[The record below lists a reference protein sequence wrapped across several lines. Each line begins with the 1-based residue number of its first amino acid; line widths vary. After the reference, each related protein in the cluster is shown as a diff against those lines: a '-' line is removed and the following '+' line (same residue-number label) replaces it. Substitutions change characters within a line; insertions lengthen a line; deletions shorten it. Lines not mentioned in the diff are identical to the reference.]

1 MFKKPHRQQQR
12 PPKNR
17 GIGGVGRRSV
27 LTGTAALLSVMAMGR
42 NARAADK
49 LTVRLDWSTH
59 GMHAPFFLS
68 IEKGWFKAA
77 DLDVGFEDGNGSV
90 TTAQLVGSGQFDVGH
105 AALAP
110 MAIGVSKGL
119 PVTSI
124 AGFIRKGD
132 TGILVP
138 KEKQWTRPTDLIGKR
153 VVYTAG
159 SLEGPFIRPF
169 FEKNGVPLD
178 KITLLNVE
186 ASAKLSTYFSGD
198 CDAAASTVPW
208 LIPIAEGKRDSD
220 GILFADFGFD
230 LPGYGLVVHVDNLK
244 KKGPA
249 LKRFASVISGAWAYI
264 LNGHA
269 DEGSK
274 AVLAQRPQSPLSAKV
289 LKAQIET
296 YRPFFHTVATK
307 NMPIGLQSDDDWR
320 ITIDEMQKADVMP
333 KGVKPQQIFTND
345 FVDLNFAK
353 NIIGT

>member
-1 MFKKPHRQQQR
+1 MPKPHRQQKR
-12 PPKNR
+12 AANTR
-17 GIGGVGRRSV
+17 LNGAVTRRSA
-27 LTGTAALLSVMAMGR
+27 LAGATALLTVGPNMR
-42 NARAADK
+42 TARAADK

-68 IEKGWFKAA
+68 LEKGWFKAA
-77 DLDVGFEDGNGSV
+77 DLDVSFEDGNGSV
-90 TTAQLVGSGQFDVGH
+90 TTSQLVGSGQFDIGH

-119 PVTSI
+119 AVISI
-124 AGFIRKGD
+124 AGFIRRGD

-138 KEKQWTRPTDLIGKR
+138 KENHWTRPSDLIGKR
-153 VVYTAG
+153 IVYTAG

-169 FEKNGVPLD
+169 FEKNGVPID

-186 ASAKLSTYFSGD
+186 ASAKLSTYFSRD

-230 LPGYGLVVHVDNLK
+230 LPGYGLVVQVENLK

-249 LKRFASVISGAWAYI
+249 LKRFASLISGAWKYI
-264 LNGHA
+264 LDGHE
-269 DEGSK
+269 DEGTS
-274 AVLAQRPQSPLSAKV
+274 AILVHRPQSPLSAKV

-296 YRPFFHTVATK
+296 YRPFFHTAATK
-307 NMPIGLQSDDDWR
+307 DTPIGLQSEIDWQM
-320 ITIDEMQKADVMP
+320 TIDEMQKADVMP

-345 FVDLNFAK
+345 FVDLSFAK
-353 NIIGT
+353 TIIGS

>member
-1 MFKKPHRQQQR
+1 MLKAKCHKQNAA
-12 PPKNR
+12 KGS
-17 GIGGVGRRSV
+17 GIGSLSRRSV
-27 LTGTAALLSVMAMGR
+27 LAGTATILTFCPSVR
-42 NARAADK
+42 SARAADK

-77 DLDVGFEDGNGSV
+77 DLELSFEDGNGSV
-90 TTAQLVGSGQFDVGH
+90 TTSQLVGSGQFDIGH

-110 MAIGVSKGL
+110 MAIGASKGL
-119 PVTSI
+119 GVISI
-124 AGFIRKGD
+124 AGFIRRGD

-138 KEKQWTRPTDLIGKR
+138 KESGWKRPSDLIGKR
-153 VVYTAG
+153 IVYTAG

-186 ASAKLSTYFSGD
+186 ASAKLSTYFTRD

-208 LIPIAEGKRDSD
+208 LIPIAEGKRNSD

-230 LPGYGLVVHVDNLK
+230 LPGYGLVVQIDNLK

-249 LKRFASVISGAWAYI
+249 LKRFASLISGAWSYI
-264 LNGHA
+264 LNGHE
-269 DEGSK
+269 DEGIS
-274 AVLAQRPQSPLSAKV
+274 AILVHRSQSPLSAKV

-296 YRPFFHTVATK
+296 YRPYFRTAATK
-307 NMPIGLQSDDDWR
+307 ETPIGLQSETDWQV
-320 ITIDEMQKADVMP
+320 TIDQMQKTDVMP

-345 FVDLNFAK
+345 FVDLGFAK
-353 NIIGT
+353 TIIGT

>member
-1 MFKKPHRQQQR
+1 MPKADRQQKR
-12 PPKNR
+12 VPNGR
-17 GIGGVGRRSV
+17 TVEAVSRRSA
-27 LTGTAALLSVMAMGR
+27 LATAAALFAVGLNMRS
-42 NARAADK
+42 ARAADK

-68 IEKGWFKAA
+68 IEKGWFKSA
-77 DLDVGFEDGNGSV
+77 DLEVSFEDGNGSV
-90 TTAQLVGSGQFDVGH
+90 TTSQLVGSGQFDIGH

-119 PVTSI
+119 AVTSI
-124 AGFIRKGD
+124 AGFIRRGD

-138 KEKQWTRPTDLIGKR
+138 KEKRWTRPSDLVGKR
-153 VVYTAG
+153 IVYTAG

-169 FEKNGVPLD
+169 FERNGVPLD

-186 ASAKLSTYFSGD
+186 ASAKLSTYFTGD

-208 LIPIAEGKRDSD
+208 PIPIAEGKRDSG

-230 LPGYGLVVHVDNLK
+230 LPGYGLVVQVDNLK

-249 LKRFASVISGAWAYI
+249 LRRFASLISGAWGYI
-264 LNGHA
+264 LNGHE
-269 DEGSK
+269 DEGTS
-274 AVLAQRPQSPLSAKV
+274 AILAHRPQAPLSAKV
-289 LKAQIET
+289 LRSQIET
-296 YRPFFHTVATK
+296 YRPFFHTTATK
-307 NMPIGLQSDDDWR
+307 VTPVGLQSEIDWQM
-320 ITIDEMQKADVMP
+320 TIDEMQKADVMP

-353 NIIGT
+353 TVIGS

>member
-1 MFKKPHRQQQR
+1 MPKPDRQQ
-12 PPKNR
+12 NR
-17 GIGGVGRRSV
+17 VANRRAIGPVSRRSA
-27 LTGTAALLSVMAMGR
+27 LAGAAALLTVGPIRSAS
-42 NARAADK
+42 AADK

-77 DLDVGFEDGNGSV
+77 DLDVSFEDGNGSV
-90 TTAQLVGSGQFDVGH
+90 TTSQLVGSGQFDIGH

-119 PVTSI
+119 AVISI
-124 AGFIRKGD
+124 AGFIRRGD

-138 KEKQWTRPTDLIGKR
+138 KEKHWTRPTDLIGKR
-153 VVYTAG
+153 IVYTAG

-230 LPGYGLVVHVDNLK
+230 LPGYGLVVQVDNLK
-244 KKGPA
+244 KKGAA
-249 LKRFASVISGAWAYI
+249 LKRFASLISGAWRYI
-264 LNGHA
+264 LNGHE
-269 DEGSK
+269 DEGTS
-274 AVLAQRPQSPLSAKV
+274 AILVHRPQSPLAAKV

-296 YRPFFHTVATK
+296 YRPFFRTAATK
-307 NMPIGLQSDDDWR
+307 DTPIGLQSEVDWQM
-320 ITIDEMQKADVMP
+320 TIDEMQKADVMP
-333 KGVKPQQIFTND
+333 KGVKPQQIFRND
-345 FVDLNFAK
+345 FVDLSLAQT
-353 NIIGT
+353 IIGP